1 MKSKNMFIVTLILI
15 IATYIMTFIMPI
27 NANAVFTDD
36 FNVTW
41 DSKPAK
47 DKDPLTIDQAGDNTN
62 NAFAKII
69 DKYKTVITFISAI
82 GAVTMVG
89 VFIMNFMK
97 LGTTS
102 GNPTER
108 SKCITGLIWSGLA
121 AAGLGSV
128 ALIVGIFYGVLRDAE

>member
-1 MKSKNMFIVTLILI
+1 
-15 IATYIMTFIMPI
+15 MPI

-41 DSKPAK
+41 E
-47 DKDPLTIDQAGDNTN
+47 NTGTN
-62 NAFAKII
+62 SIGNGSANSMNGSFSKII
-69 DKYKTVITFISAI
+69 DKYKTVITFVSAI
-82 GAVTMVG
+82 GAVTMVAI
-89 VFIMNFMK
+89 FIINFMK

-128 ALIVGIFYGVLRDAE
+128 ALIVGIFYGVLKD

>member
-1 MKSKNMFIVTLILI
+1 MKIKSTLIVPMLLI
-15 IATYIMTFIMPI
+15 IATYILSFIMPI
-27 NANAVFTDD
+27 NANAVFTTD

-41 DSKPAK
+41 DNNPAK

-128 ALIVGIFYGVLRDAE
+128 ALIVGIFYGVLIDA

>member
-1 MKSKNMFIVTLILI
+1 MKSKNIFIVTLILI
-15 IATYIMTFIMPI
+15 IVTYIMTFIMPI
-27 NANAVFTDD
+27 NANAVFTTD

-41 DSKPAK
+41 E
-47 DKDPLTIDQAGDNTN
+47 NTGTN
-62 NAFAKII
+62 SIGNGSANSMNGSFSKII
-69 DKYKTVITFISAI
+69 DKYKTVITFVSAI
-82 GAVTMVG
+82 GAVTMVAI
-89 VFIMNFMK
+89 FIINFMK